1 VQVHLNVLYFL
12 LADQQIILCL
22 GWLRLAIV
30 ALGAPAPAKGESLR
44 GAIGKCGVYPIFF
57 TVYNMFFL
65 MEKTMIM
72 HDNFIGIVGA
82 PF

>member
-1 VQVHLNVLYFL
+1 MQVHLNVLYFL

-30 ALGAPAPAKGESLR
+30 ALGAPAPAKGEAFEVPS
-44 GAIGKCGVYPIFF
+44 GNVAYTQFF
-57 TVYNMFFL
+57 LQYIICFFL

>member
-1 VQVHLNVLYFL
+1 MQVHLNVLYFL

-30 ALGAPAPAKGESLR
+30 ALGARAPAKGGSLR

-57 TVYNMFFL
+57 TVICFFKG
-65 MEKTMIM
+65 ENN
-72 HDNFIGIVGA
+72 DNAG
-82 PF
+82 

>member
-1 VQVHLNVLYFL
+1 MQVHLNVLYFL

-22 GWLRLAIV
+22 GWLQLAIV
-30 ALGAPAPAKGESLR
+30 ALGAPAPAKGEAFEVPS
-44 GAIGKCGVYPIFF
+44 GNVAYTQFFF

-72 HDNFIGIVGA
+72 QDIFIGIVGA